1 MIFQYLKFENKN
13 VRVIVDD
20 NDEIMV
26 CFLDIVAL
34 LKLITISHYRNY
46 FRNQF
51 GEEAFRIFL
60 VKSANSSNKANTLFT
75 KLEYVI
81 HLAEHIHNRKMHRKD
96 TAKLQAWLKALP
108 ELVKQSK
115 ITEKQIVRET
125 KQDFDSVINIEVVE
139 ETTFPSISLPNQ
151 AQITQA
157 VENDYPKCN
166 GFFYKNYELDIMVIY
181 EKIFFALNTVKAV
194 LRLENDTELL
204 YFLQSFTQE
213 ELKKAKFRTFK
224 ESHIKREVDE
234 IYVEFKAL
242 KSLIYKLKTQEAL
255 EFLKCL
261 AKNIIP
267 NLKHNYLQYERTQ
280 EDIARENAFLNY
292 DNPED
297 SLEEKAEDSSLKS
310 NQLIFQREG
319 QEIRII
325 KDESGEPLFCLRD
338 ICDSLKME
346 NPANIKNAILKEFEL
361 PILNICSFNTGYGI
375 KEFTMITE
383 PQLYF
388 MLMRSDK
395 PKARDF
401 RQWVINEVLPSIR
414 KSGSY
419 SVNNSKENHHYE
431 KAPTHILSHKE
442 SLKLALEYLDKSEA
456 LRIENEQLK
465 LENERLRKVF
475 DRGGGLLFTQLAK
488 VCHIEEDELRK
499 VLLGYNIISYF
510 DKKMIA
516 TAYAIE
522 KGYAKMKLTDS
533 RPNMYVQV
541 VFSPKTVKNIE
552 IYKIEGLKEDLF

>member
-139 ETTFPSISLPNQ
+139 ETTIPSISLPNQ
-151 AQITQA
+151 AQIAQA

-181 EKIFFALNTVKAV
+181 EKIFFALGTVKAI
-194 LRLENDTELL
+194 LRLDNDTELL

-213 ELKKAKFRTFK
+213 ELEKAKFRTFK
-224 ESHIKREVDE
+224 ESSIKREVDE
-234 IYVEFKAL
+234 IYVELKAL

-261 AKNIIP
+261 EKNIIP

-280 EDIARENAFLNY
+280 EDIARENTFLNY
-292 DNPED
+292 DNSED
-297 SLEEKAEDSSLKS
+297 SLEKAEDSSLKS

-338 ICDSLKME
+338 ICDSLGHS
-346 NPANIKNAILKEFEL
+346 N
-361 PILNICSFNTGYGI
+361 SRVI
-375 KEFTMITE
+375 KEAIQNEFQGSNFNLHPFQTQGGIQHFTMITE

-414 KSGSY
+414 KSGAY
-419 SVNNSKENHHYE
+419 SVNSKENHHYE
-431 KAPTHILSHKE
+431 KAPAHILSHKE

-475 DRGGGLLFTQLAK
+475 DRGGSLLFTQLAK

>member
-20 NDEIMV
+20 NGEIMV
-26 CFLDIVAL
+26 CFLDIIML
-34 LKLITISHYRNY
+34 LKLITVSHYRNY

-60 VKSANSSNKANTLFT
+60 VNSSNSSYKAKTLFT
-75 KLEYVI
+75 KIEYVI
-81 HLAEHIHNRKMHRKD
+81 HLAEYIHNRKMHRKD
-96 TAKLQAWLKALP
+96 TTKLQAWLKVLP
-108 ELVKQSK
+108 KLVKQSK

-125 KQDFDSVINIEVVE
+125 KQDFDSVVNIEVVE
-139 ETTFPSISLPNQ
+139 ETTIPSISLPNQ
-151 AQITQA
+151 AQIAQA
-157 VENDYPKCN
+157 VGNDYPKCN

-181 EKIFFALNTVKAV
+181 DKIFFALNTVKTI
-194 LRLENDTELL
+194 LGLENDTELL
-204 YFLQSFTQE
+204 YLLQSFTQE

-261 AKNIIP
+261 EKNIIP

-292 DNPED
+292 DNSED
-297 SLEEKAEDSSLKS
+297 SLEKAEDSSLKS

-338 ICDSLKME
+338 ICDSLEME
-346 NPANIKNAILKEFEL
+346 NPANIKNAILKEFEGA
-361 PILNICSFNTGYGI
+361 ILNIHPFQTQGGI
-375 KEFTMITE
+375 QHFTMITE

-388 MLMRSDK
+388 ILMRSDK

-414 KSGSY
+414 KEGAY
-419 SVNNSKENHHYE
+419 SVNSKENHHYE
-431 KAPTHILSHKE
+431 KAPAHILSHKE

-475 DRGGGLLFTQLAK
+475 DRGGSLLFTQLAK